1 MTYLTSWDINV
12 FLCFLSL
19 GLPSDLV
26 KGFVEMAKRIHERYV
41 EDQTRKWYCEVSP
54 SFIYR
59 ESYQSAGFPGASKV
73 WLHRV
78 KIPCLSEL
86 KLAWRWRCPEIRRN
100 LIYRMIMF
108 QNSDYVER
116 LKHDFDPMN
125 GRYRIDSEKDL
136 PKKGR
141 YHSSNGLWDVWSS
154 WNNYHDIDNLKRHVN
169 SVINGG
175 KDILKVDRKQY
186 IANWY
191 NNIHEGRYF
200 LFFRENCLTGYGKR
214 KSKDIK
220 ISEKVRRFGTI
231 HSIGPYQQMAED
243 LLVLDGPGLGKSGPK
258 IEHIDDLL
266 LDQFEDTDYIVED
279 CVESLIQQIEN
290 THE

>member
-19 GLPSDLV
+19 GLPSDIV
-26 KGFVEMAKRIHERYV
+26 KGFVEMTKRIHERYV
-41 EDQTRKWYCEVSP
+41 EDETRKWYCTLDRYQVYTKKMLLPIEP
-54 SFIYR
+54 LR
-59 ESYQSAGFPGASKV
+59 EF
-73 WLHRV
+73 
-78 KIPCLSEL
+78 
-86 KLAWRWRCPEIRRN
+86 KLTWRWRCPEIRRD

-108 QNSDYVER
+108 QNSDFVER
-116 LKHDFDPMN
+116 LKYDFDPFN
-125 GRYRIDSEKDL
+125 GPYRIDSEKDL

-141 YHSSNGLWDVWSS
+141 HHSSNGLWDVWSS
-154 WNNYHDIDNLKRHVN
+154 WNNYHDIDKLKRHVN

-220 ISEKVRRFGTI
+220 ISEKVRRFGSI
-231 HSIGPYQQMAED
+231 HNIGPYQQMAED
-243 LLVLDGPGLGKSGPK
+243 LLVLDGPGLGKSGTK
-258 IEHIDDLL
+258 IEHIDELL
-266 LDQFEDTDYIVED
+266 LY
-279 CVESLIQQIEN
+279 
-290 THE
+290 

>member
-19 GLPSDLV
+19 GLPSDIV
-26 KGFVEMAKRIHERYV
+26 KGMVRKVKSIHESHI
-41 EDQTRKWYCEVSP
+41 EETTREWYCTLDRHQVYTKKMLRPIEP
-54 SFIYR
+54 LR
-59 ESYQSAGFPGASKV
+59 EF
-73 WLHRV
+73 
-78 KIPCLSEL
+78 
-86 KLAWRWRCPEIRRN
+86 KLTWRWRCPEIRRD

-108 QNSDYVER
+108 QSSDFVER
-116 LKHDFDPMN
+116 LKYDFDPFN
-125 GRYRIDSEKDL
+125 GPYRIDSEKDL

-141 YHSSNGLWDVWSS
+141 HHSSNGLWDVWSS
-154 WNNYHDIDNLKRHVN
+154 WNNYHDIDKRYA
-169 SVINGG
+169 
-175 KDILKVDRKQY
+175 DILKVDRKQY

-243 LLVLDGPGLGKSGPK
+243 LLVLDGPGLGKNGPK

-266 LDQFEDTDYIVED
+266 LY
-279 CVESLIQQIEN
+279 
-290 THE
+290 